1 MRRGSLAVFEQQAF
15 MLRFLHD
22 LFSSG
27 ELVVPL
33 VEPQFNP
40 SEILDALKKLERMWR
55 CELPEDPPEFLPE
68 AAVSA
73 TQILMAVCRA
83 VVHRE
88 VSMEETEQVIQ
99 RVCLAEDNTA
109 SQHYSMDLVLR
120 FLPQV
125 ADRAR
130 RISEG
135 DALLDLLG
143 RIGQKWPLSS
153 VGMKGCHPEQ
163 LPLALQHPTLW
174 RMYIDRIISTKD
186 VARINISSVR
196 DAIAA
201 SLGPFPHLAPTF
213 STTKLSIS
221 SP

>member
-1 MRRGSLAVFEQQAF
+1 

-33 VEPQFNP
+33 VEPPFDP
-40 SEILDALKKLERMWR
+40 SEMFDAVKELERMWR
-55 CELPEDPPEFLPE
+55 CELPGNPPEFLPE
-68 AAVSA
+68 AAVAA

-88 VSMEETEQVIQ
+88 INIEETEHVIQ
-99 RVCLAEDNTA
+99 RVCLTGDNSA
-109 SQHYSMDLVLR
+109 SQHYSIDLVLR

-130 RISEG
+130 RISEA
-135 DALLDLLG
+135 DALLELLG
-143 RIGQKWPLSS
+143 RIGQQWPLSS
-153 VGMKGCHPEQ
+153 VGMRGCHPEQ
-163 LPLALQHPTLW
+163 LPMAMQHPTLW

-186 VARINISSVR
+186 VARINIPSVR
-196 DAIAA
+196 DAVAA
-201 SLGPFPHLAPTF
+201 SLGPFPHLAPVF
-213 STTKLSIS
+213 STTKLSVP